1 MRTEIFYSPK
11 FLIIME
17 NVILRQAN
25 LDWSVRTEKL
35 VAAHS
40 GLETDSIAVIREGRN
55 LIQPDGNLKIENDV
69 ILGVH
74 SSSYVALQNTEM
86 MEILDRVSGQM
97 GLPLHKGGYFGNG
110 EKVYIQLK
118 TQDKTLGRDMVKGYL
133 TCVNSFDGST
143 SLAFGHSNLTIS
155 CQNTFFANYREMAN
169 KVRHTMNMHTRI
181 DLLCIQIEGVL
192 QMEQK
197 IFTQIERMSET
208 RITPKVKELA
218 LSKLLN
224 LSKEE
229 TLADLSTLT
238 TQKKNLLSSLEVSI
252 NGEINGW
259 GNGLAKGDNLWGF
272 FSGITHYTTHNLK
285 GDANENKLFGRF
297 GNREREVFADMGE
310 LVMG

>member
-1 MRTEIFYSPK
+1 
-11 FLIIME
+11 ME
-17 NVILRQAN
+17 NSILEKAN
-25 LDWSVRTEKL
+25 LNWSVRTERL
-35 VAAHS
+35 VTAES
-40 GLETDSIAVIREGRN
+40 NLLTDSSAIIREDKN
-55 LIQPDGNLKIENDV
+55 V

-74 SSSYVALQNTEM
+74 SSSYVALQNSEM
-86 MEILDRVSGQM
+86 MDILDRVSGKM

-118 TQDKTLGRDMVKGYL
+118 TEDFNLGTDKIKGYL

-181 DLLCIQIEGVL
+181 DLLCVQVEGVL
-192 QMEQK
+192 QAEQK
-197 IFTQIERMSET
+197 IFKQIKRMSEVQ
-208 RITPKVKELA
+208 IDQKVKDLV
-218 LSKLLN
+218 LTKMLN
-224 LSKEE
+224 LQKEE
-229 TLADLSTLT
+229 RLADLTTLT
-238 TQKKNLLSSLEVSI
+238 TQKRNLLSAMEVSL
-252 NGEINGW
+252 NGE
-259 GNGLAKGDNLWGF
+259 LTTKGDNVWGL

-297 GNREREVFADMGE
+297 GNREREVFADLGN